1 MTINKTL
8 VGLGDC
14 ELHRPFHGGIF
25 AFEVILLKFDVNLP
39 KNFHG
44 PPSFKIGQVI
54 PKSQSM
60 TDNSVFPSSSQLK
73 GC

>member
-1 MTINKTL
+1 MTINKNL

-39 KNFHG
+39 KIFTV
-44 PPSFKIGQVI
+44 P
-54 PKSQSM
+54 
-60 TDNSVFPSSSQLK
+60 QLSK
-73 GC
+73 YDR